1 MSTPT
6 RKQLEGRVETLGRII
21 DQMISEISNL
31 KDLAVGTMTLVKELP
46 GYEDALSEM
55 KNKLTKQKE
64 ENGEQ
69 N

>member
-55 KNKLTKQKE
+55 KNKLTQQKE
-64 ENGEQ
+64 KNGEQ